1 MTAGLL
7 PNPLRLAIDTNVFVL
22 LLAYQYLTFE
32 NSPALARARIL
43 DDIRGRGDDLLPDRY
58 DELWQIFRRASR
70 RIITQHVVAE
80 AYGLRH
86 RLEEHLHRKELVWR
100 SAITLLR
107 EYNVGEESC
116 SIRDLHDREGYRRI
130 LLEIGP
136 TDAGLLHVA
145 EQQKAKILTDD
156 RDFLRCAHDRNVH
169 AVSLNQ
175 LQLL

>member
-43 DDIRGRGDDLLPDRY
+43 DKIRGRGDDVPPDRY
-58 DELWQIFRRASR
+58 DDLWQVLRQAKR

-80 AYGLRH
+80 AYGLMH
-86 RLEEHLHRKELVWR
+86 KFKEHLHDKELVWR
-100 SAITLLR
+100 SAIALWK
-107 EYNVGEESC
+107 EYEIEELPC
-116 SIRDLHDREGYRRI
+116 SARDLYTMEPYRSV

-136 TDAGLLHVA
+136 TDAGLLRTA
-145 EQQKAKILTDD
+145 EQQKAKIITDD
-156 RDFLRCAHDRNVH
+156 WHLLKWAEARNVH